1 MRIAVFGAGSVGGY
15 FGGRLAEAGQDVVFI
30 SRGDH
35 LKAIQRDGLRVES
48 TEGDF
53 IVRPAAAEDNP
64 AAVGPV
70 DAILV
75 CVKAWQVPEAA
86 AVLRPMI
93 GRETVVVP
101 LQNGV
106 EAPSQLEAVL
116 GTDHV
121 LGGLCRIISSVPAPG
136 HIRHAGIDPYVAFG
150 RLDKQQSQG
159 AVRLQEAFS
168 RAKGVRV
175 EIPADIRVAMWRKF
189 LLIAAWSGMGALTR
203 SPIGLIRTQRE
214 TRQMLIQALQEIHAV
229 AVAHQVALPNEAV
242 AETLAFI
249 DSLPPQ
255 GTASMQRDI
264 IAGRNLRRRT
274 ERWCAWHGKL
284 ASRSLCTPLSI
295 RAFSCSK
302 CRLEVRHRSQAEP
315 DGRRQVCGVPSL
327 ADRRPGRSDARGSR

>member
-15 FGGRLAEAGQDVVFI
+15 FGGRLAEAGEDVVFI

-48 TEGDF
+48 SEGDF
-53 IVRPAAAEDNP
+53 VIQPAQASEDP

-75 CVKAWQVPEAA
+75 AVKAWQVPHAAEAMHP
-86 AVLRPMI
+86 LL
-93 GRETVVVP
+93 GTETVVVP

-116 GTDHV
+116 GVDHV
-121 LGGLCRIISSVPAPG
+121 LGGLCRIISSIVAPG

-150 RLDKQQSQG
+150 RLDCRPSEG
-159 AVRLQEAFS
+159 AERLRAAFS
-168 RAKGVRV
+168 RAKGLRV
-175 EIPADIRVAMWRKF
+175 EIPSDIRVAMWRKF

-203 SPIGLIRTQRE
+203 APIGLIRTQPE
-214 TRQMLIQALQEIHAV
+214 TRHMLKQALQEIHAV
-229 AVAHQVALPNEAV
+229 AVAHQVALPDEAIS
-242 AETLAFI
+242 ETLAFI

-264 IAGRNLRRRT
+264 IAGRPS
-274 ERWCAWHGKL
+274 EL
-284 ASRSLCTPLSI
+284 ASQNGAVVRLAEEAGVEVPLHTFIYHSLLL
-295 RAFSCSK
+295 
-302 CRLEVRHRSQAEP
+302 LEMQ
-315 DGRRQVCGVPSL
+315 
-327 ADRRPGRSDARGSR
+327 ARGQTSFKG